1 MNSEPISVATRL
13 WARQCELSDRLDL
26 LPVLPENDED
36 PGAERLRAITEREL
50 DEIDAALAQIAA
62 GTYGVCELCDE
73 PIDDSRLAIQPQST
87 LCESCAPFEF
97 NEEQRA

>member
-1 MNSEPISVATRL
+1 MNSEAISVATRL

-36 PGAERLRAITEREL
+36 AGAERLRAITEREL

-62 GTYGVCELCDE
+62 GTYGLCELCGE
-73 PIDDSRLAIQPQST
+73 RIDDSRLSLQPHTT
-87 LCESCAPFEF
+87 LCESCAPFV
-97 NEEQRA
+97 NEEQRT